1 MFLCP
6 LIYFRQKLLEFF
18 NATNH
23 LSITQQRFIFCRTSR
38 DNLLFQIYPKPDIL
52 SYLLSVNE
60 L

>member
-38 DNLLFQIYPKPDIL
+38 DNLLFQIYPKP
-52 SYLLSVNE
+52 
-60 L
+60 